1 MNDPKNKVEKQPKKN
16 KKQIGNALHSI
27 IGVLLALSVISI
39 GYSTTV
45 ILMGTEGIAPIV
57 MVIPQVG
64 LALAIVIWKFCK

>member
-45 ILMGTEGIAPIV
+45 ILMGTEGIALIS
-57 MVIPQVG
+57 
-64 LALAIVIWKFCK
+64 